1 MVGGSSFIY
10 TTNLWHALCILG
22 AEMQQ
27 RAKQT
32 TVRTHGEP
40 DSLVRET
47 DNKQDTE
54 NSPLDRSKD
63 LSAKQKTNEA
73 K

>member
-1 MVGGSSFIY
+1 MAHPLYSRRRDAAASSE
-10 TTNLWHALCILG
+10 A
-22 AEMQQ
+22 
-27 RAKQT
+27 

-47 DNKQDTE
+47 DNKQGTE